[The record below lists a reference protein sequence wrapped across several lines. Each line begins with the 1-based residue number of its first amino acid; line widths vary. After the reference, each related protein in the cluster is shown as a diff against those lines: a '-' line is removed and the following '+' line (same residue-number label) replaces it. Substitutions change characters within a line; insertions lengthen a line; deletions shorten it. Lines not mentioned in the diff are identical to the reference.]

1 MVRFPISVILTHC
14 LTRMAKAKKSRNYQ
28 NRYSR
33 KTNIREVRQR
43 FLILCEG
50 TVTEKKY
57 FENFRVPGRVID
69 VKGLGRDPSKI
80 VSEAKQYAENEEYD
94 QIWCVFDRDEWTAET
109 FNSAL
114 LVSQNESLKVAYSN
128 QAFELWYVLH
138 FQYLNT
144 AIPRSEYCEKLTKLL
159 GYSYTK
165 NNDNLYDDLLNK
177 QDTAIKNAIRLLKQY
192 EPPNPEKDNPS
203 TTVHLLV
210 QELNRFSS

>member
-1 MVRFPISVILTHC
+1 MVRFPILVILTHC
-14 LTRMAKAKKSRNYQ
+14 LILMAKAKRSRNNQ
-28 NRYSR
+28 RRYSR
-33 KTNIREVRQR
+33 KVNIREVKQR

-50 TVTEKKY
+50 TETEPNY
-57 FENFRVPGRVID
+57 FRSFRVPQTVII
-69 VKGLGRDPSKI
+69 VKGLAKDPSKI
-80 VSEAKQYAENEEYD
+80 ISEAKKYAKKGEYD

-114 LVSQNESLKVAYSN
+114 SISQNEGFKVAYSN
-128 QAFELWYVLH
+128 QSFELWYVLH

-144 AIPRSEYCEKLTKLL
+144 AIPRREYCEKLTKLL

-165 NNDNLYDDLLNK
+165 NQDNFYDDLLNK
-177 QDTAIKNAIRLLKQY
+177 QDTAIKNAVRLLKQY
-192 EPPNPEKDNPS
+192 EPPNPEKDDPS